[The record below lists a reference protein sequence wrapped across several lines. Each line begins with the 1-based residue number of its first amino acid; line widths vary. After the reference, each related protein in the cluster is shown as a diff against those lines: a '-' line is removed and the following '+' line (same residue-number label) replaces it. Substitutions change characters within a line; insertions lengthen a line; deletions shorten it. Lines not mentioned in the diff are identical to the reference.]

1 MMSKYA
7 HRALE
12 AEPSIGA
19 LLPCNV
25 VVRQDTE
32 GKVVV
37 ELMDPQAV
45 LWLVE
50 RDDITTIAGDVRM
63 RLQRVLDRL

>member
-32 GKVVV
+32 VKVVV
-37 ELMDPQAV
+37 RAHGPAGGAV
-45 LWLVE
+45 
-50 RDDITTIAGDVRM
+50 AGRA
-63 RLQRVLDRL
+63 